1 MCRRAPGAFNDAN
14 GIHRLRNRPG
24 CTFPHLSRDP
34 RPVGSQP
41 PFGVGQSSNPY
52 PVDYRP
58 AFASSDLPYPLTHR
72 RALTGHFPP
81 SLRGWLG
88 LPRCTRV
95 PILKD
100 LGPALPPAVQPL
112 RGEISRPSDL
122 TAYLFGP
129 CLSASWACCFSR
141 RLSSG
146 SHVLAISFNPSSRPP
161 RGWQSQRPLTV
172 RLPAYQAEATVSR
185 ALRTPGLPPAHGPV
199 GYRWQNTGSFVSLI
213 NTHATSCRTSG
224 SRVTSPSPGPLRT
237 RRASFPA
244 PGSSLDKAPRST
256 RQPMY
261 GHLHD
266 RGLYW
271 ADAKRPPGLQWSRSP
286 HRLKKPRQLSRS
298 TPFS

>member
-72 RALTGHFPP
+72 RALTGHVPP

-122 TAYLFGP
+122 TAYLLVHAYQPLGHVASHDVSAAVHMCWPYPSTPAPDRREAGSRNVPSRFGCP
-129 CLSASWACCFSR
+129 LIRR
-141 RLSSG
+141 RLQCPERFAPQG
-146 SHVLAISFNPSSRPP
+146 YP
-161 RGWQSQRPLTV
+161 QRTA
-172 RLPAYQAEATVSR
+172 R
-185 ALRTPGLPPAHGPV
+185 
-199 GYRWQNTGSFVSLI
+199 
-213 NTHATSCRTSG
+213 
-224 SRVTSPSPGPLRT
+224 
-237 RRASFPA
+237 
-244 PGSSLDKAPRST
+244 
-256 RQPMY
+256 
-261 GHLHD
+261 
-266 RGLYW
+266 
-271 ADAKRPPGLQWSRSP
+271 
-286 HRLKKPRQLSRS
+286 
-298 TPFS
+298 